1 MSGAV
6 ALVCIL
12 VLKVVIN
19 CGTSSNIRR
28 HVQPLTNL
36 GGQPKGLKHR
46 DHYETMGKINQES
59 FTQRPLKA

>member
-12 VLKVVIN
+12 VLKKDIN

-28 HVQPLTNL
+28 HVRPLTNM
-36 GGQPKGLKHR
+36 GGNKGSKTQGSLR
-46 DHYETMGKINQES
+46 NNGKINQES
-59 FTQRPLKA
+59 LAQRPLKA